1 MIDLSPSD
9 RRGQLVL
16 LASATLAIALV
27 PLALAYLQLGY
38 HEDVGATGLDASPIH
53 DGEQLLDRALQD
65 AVVATP
71 ETHAWSDR
79 TAAVTAVRDRLR
91 PALSSLNRSS
101 IERGMAYG
109 VTYNVSRATSWA
121 RSHCPGGPDRQFGTC
136 RADRGLV
143 VQERAGR
150 THVLAVAVDLRATAR
165 DADWEATMIIRVSR

>member
-1 MIDLSPSD
+1 MTAWSPTD

-38 HEDVGATGLDASPIH
+38 HEDVGAAGLDATPIH

-71 ETHAWSDR
+71 VTYAWSNR
-79 TAAVTAVRDRLR
+79 TAAVTTIRDRLS
-91 PALSSLNRSS
+91 PALSSLNGSS
-101 IERGMAYG
+101 IERGMVYS
-109 VTYNVSRATSWA
+109 VTYNLSRATSWA
-121 RSHCPGGPDRQFGTC
+121 SSRCPGGSDRQFGTC
-136 RADRGLV
+136 RADRGVV

-150 THVLAVAVDLRATAR
+150 THVIAAAFDVRITAR
-165 DADWEATMIIRVSR
+165 DADWQATTVIRVGR